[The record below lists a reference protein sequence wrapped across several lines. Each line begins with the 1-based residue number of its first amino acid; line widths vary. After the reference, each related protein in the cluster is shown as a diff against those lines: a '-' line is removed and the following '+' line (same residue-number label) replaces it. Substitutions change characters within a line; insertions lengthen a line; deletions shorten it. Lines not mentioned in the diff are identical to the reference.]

1 MTKEQ
6 LLDFLQNKRSATAGV
21 ASVQQTL
28 RADQEKLEKG
38 KKKFSKTII
47 AFAILAVLTLLF
59 QSGAAGVFTF
69 AAIAIGLYAL
79 KYFRYISP
87 ANEAIQKDQAT
98 LQQELNDPFYQ
109 QEAKEFPEKFYNYWD
124 ALRLW
129 KLVNE
134 NRARDLQEAFNI
146 LETQHFQE
154 DQLAAQEEIRSLQ
167 EDIAASTHSAA
178 VNSGIAA
185 VSSTI
190 SAFNSRK

>member
-1 MTKEQ
+1 M
-6 LLDFLQNKRSATAGV
+6 
-21 ASVQQTL
+21 
-28 RADQEKLEKG
+28 
-38 KKKFSKTII
+38 
-47 AFAILAVLTLLF
+47 
-59 QSGAAGVFTF
+59 
-69 AAIAIGLYAL
+69 
-79 KYFRYISP
+79 
-87 ANEAIQKDQAT
+87 
-98 LQQELNDPFYQ
+98 
-109 QEAKEFPEKFYNYWD
+109 
-124 ALRLW
+124 RLW

-154 DQLAAQEEIRSLQ
+154 DQLAAQEEIKSLQ

>member
-1 MTKEQ
+1 MLY
-6 LLDFLQNKRSATAGV
+6 LL
-21 ASVQQTL
+21 
-28 RADQEKLEKG
+28 
-38 KKKFSKTII
+38 
-47 AFAILAVLTLLF
+47 
-59 QSGAAGVFTF
+59 
-69 AAIAIGLYAL
+69 
-79 KYFRYISP
+79 YISP
-87 ANEAIQKDQAT
+87 ANEAIKKDQVA

-124 ALRLW
+124 VLRLW

-154 DQLAAQEEIRSLQ
+154 DQLAAQEEIKSLQ